1 MSISDFK
8 NSYYSMINP
17 SKALLNKEGLELLI
31 NLIFNNIKASSIETM
46 TEEDVV
52 DAISEIKEVG
62 NFEDTEIKY
71 SLSDEDIF
79 SIIKERRND
88 EIIK

>member
-1 MSISDFK
+1 MSITDFK

-31 NLIFNNIKASSIETM
+31 NLIFRNIKASSVEVM
-46 TEEDVV
+46 TEEDITDV
-52 DAISEIKEVG
+52 ITEIKEIG
-62 NFEDTEIKY
+62 NFENTEIKY
-71 SLSDEDIF
+71 SLSDDDVF
-79 SIIKERRND
+79 NIINERRND

>member
-71 SLSDEDIF
+71 SLSDEDIS

>member
-46 TEEDVV
+46 TEEDIVN
-52 DAISEIKEVG
+52 AISEIKEVG